1 MIKKVLTALSLA
13 TVVGVPAIHAATRTQ
28 APSPPD
34 AATQSTDTIIC
45 PLTGE
50 EISPCCCP
58 LDDRTASSR
67 G

>member
-13 TVVGVPAIHAATRTQ
+13 TVVPAIHAATRTQ
-28 APSPPD
+28 PPSAPD

-58 LDDRTASSR
+58 LDDRTPSSR